1 MFRARKPAKTWLQRE
16 SLTLEINDTICYNQV
31 SDHYTANSR
40 SSLYSRYSQRYSH
53 FQGKN
58 VPSGGL
64 STFSEKPHKGF
75 VNFLVFLSGVSPG
88 IT

>member
-1 MFRARKPAKTWLQRE
+1 MFQGRKPSKTWLQKE
-16 SLTLEINDTICYNQV
+16 SLTLEINDIICDNKV

-53 FQGKN
+53 FQGEN

-64 STFSEKPHKGF
+64 SIFS
-75 VNFLVFLSGVSPG
+75 
-88 IT
+88 